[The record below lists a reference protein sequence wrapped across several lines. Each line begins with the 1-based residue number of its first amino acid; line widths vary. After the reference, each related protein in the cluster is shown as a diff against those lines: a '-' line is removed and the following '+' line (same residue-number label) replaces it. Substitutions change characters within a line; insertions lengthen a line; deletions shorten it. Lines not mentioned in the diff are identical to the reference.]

1 MRISWQTLLCVVPVL
16 VRDSVTS
23 EIRLLLLLIL
33 LLGLTAIIV
42 AVDLVPIQSHLESS
56 TVSATNIADDGHKP
70 IHLTL
75 NNAIGVT
82 TTGPAVRRLDDR
94 PALPPNAC
102 WTPLGLNDERPERE
116 CSELWAW
123 Q

>member
-1 MRISWQTLLCVVPVL
+1 MNRHNI
-16 VRDSVTS
+16 
-23 EIRLLLLLIL
+23 EIRLLLLLLL

-56 TVSATNIADDGHKP
+56 TVSAINIADDGHRP

-94 PALPPNAC
+94 PAMTTRKSALKPGRAAV
-102 WTPLGLNDERPERE
+102 GAKRAAGRAAARAGKSVRR
-116 CSELWAW
+116 SETRFQAR
-123 Q
+123 